1 MLNKIE
7 FKKMM
12 IEKGYNYDR
21 LAKELHISKPTLVRY
36 VNNGFRTITIE
47 KYQIM
52 QNIFGS
58 ELLSK
63 AIFFNSQVAK

>member
-7 FKKMM
+7 FQKMM

-36 VNNGFRTITIE
+36 VKNGFRTITIE